1 MAERYMVTRRWI
13 KHKGKIY
20 RKGELLPE
28 DFTRHDRFRNIY
40 PSRIGV
46 VDVTEPEVPEV
57 PKVPEGAQVDPVT
70 ELASKVASKQ
80 VKPLSSATANK
91 GSVTA
96 AQASPET
103 KTTGTKPTF
112 KVNGDIPKSK

>member
-13 KHKGKIY
+13 KYKGKIY

-28 DFTRHDRFRNIY
+28 DFTHHDRFRNIY

-46 VDVTEPEVPEV
+46 VDVPKVPEVPE
-57 PKVPEGAQVDPVT
+57 VPEGAQVDPVA
-70 ELASKVASKQ
+70 ELASKMASKQ
-80 VKPLSSATANK
+80 VKPLSSDTVNK
-91 GSVTA
+91 GSATA

-103 KTTGTKPTF
+103 KTTGTKPTS
-112 KVNGDIPKSK
+112 KVNGDVPKSK